1 MGLAPDQP
9 STATSEILEKAEADR
24 VNLLEEFIAIL
35 GHDLTSPLSA
45 IRMSAELLAQGVSG
59 EPDGLPAKHVRRIL
73 LASESMQRMIQD
85 LLDLAR
91 SRRGG
96 GFVLQRSPCD
106 LNDVVRRVVDEA
118 RLLHPGRRI
127 ILEAAAHGVGA
138 WDAVRLSQAMSNL
151 VLNAIVHSPPDSPV
165 RVSTRNHTGGGV
177 TLEVNNQGAIA
188 ADALP
193 GLFQPFRRRAGSS
206 GLGLGLYIAQQIVQA
221 HGGRL
226 EAHSSEAEGTTLI
239 VRL

>member
-9 STATSEILEKAEADR
+9 SIATSEILEKAEADR

-45 IRMSAELLAQGVSG
+45 IRMSPELT
-59 EPDGLPAKHVRRIL
+59 
-73 LASESMQRMIQD
+73 
-85 LLDLAR
+85 
-91 SRRGG
+91 
-96 GFVLQRSPCD
+96 
-106 LNDVVRRVVDEA
+106 
-118 RLLHPGRRI
+118 
-127 ILEAAAHGVGA
+127 
-138 WDAVRLSQAMSNL
+138 SQA
-151 VLNAIVHSPPDSPV
+151 
-165 RVSTRNHTGGGV
+165 
-177 TLEVNNQGAIA
+177 AIA

-226 EAHSSEAEGTTLI
+226 EAHSSEPDGTTLI